1 MSEIGEDILDKSNV
15 SNTILK
21 ILIKIHDN
29 IYKQINQNYVDVFL
43 CGGASNNDIYIRDSV
58 RDNLKKIKNIRILY
72 PEDLFIEMLYRDKQ
86 SDLLSLEKFLAD
98 NCDIICIIC
107 ESPGALVELG
117 AFTNNDTITKVI
129 AVIEKKREKD
139 KSFIMLGPIKL
150 IKKINKDNVIFYSK
164 DNLSELSE
172 KLKKRLISTKFKYIK
187 AKKEANKQSINS
199 IIGLYYFIPIIL
211 YFFNSLELNMMITY
225 LRYLFKEN
233 KYKETEFDTLFRS
246 SLKLLYKD
254 KLIQKNIVNSNN
266 FYKLTVKGYN
276 TIINVLNDVNI
287 EDKSKLYDSVRFGI
301 ISDKY
306 K

>member
-117 AFTNNDTITKVI
+117 AFTNNDTINKVI

-164 DNLSELSE
+164 DNLSELNE